1 MKTLIVII
9 TKVYIYLCLDCFRIE
24 ANPMPSTLGCGPEVE
39 TFKWLSPEVSH
50 YFMDTTI
57 HLPYRLWGSR
67 FGF

>member
-50 YFMDTTI
+50 
-57 HLPYRLWGSR
+57 
-67 FGF
+67 